1 MNFWSEKWM
10 VTDEMKI
17 HSGRSLEIDSQYSL
31 EIRFQYLPKENLME
45 NMNVSRQGRGQ
56 DLGQGQL
63 WSSFPCA
70 TFNKGSEGGK
80 YSMSIIPIDI
90 LKELFF

>member
-1 MNFWSEKWM
+1 M

-31 EIRFQYLPKENLME
+31 EIRFQYLPKENL

-56 DLGQGQL
+56 DRDLGQGQL
-63 WSSFPCA
+63 
-70 TFNKGSEGGK
+70 
-80 YSMSIIPIDI
+80 
-90 LKELFF
+90 